1 MLVIVGIIIIMFL
14 ILLYMIYRYM
24 TSPSRKVCIC
34 MSANDAIKDY
44 ATLSEQINRR
54 YANKHGYDFEM
65 FDVTPTGR
73 APQWC
78 KIQVVNDLL
87 SRDKYDYIF
96 WIDADA
102 YFNKQDIPLDDI
114 ISQHPDKDVIL
125 CEDNINSGKS
135 NTVNSGTFFVKCSPW
150 SKAFFEHVWNYEGI
164 YRQAHFHEQTV
175 IEQYINQD
183 IMESKQHIIVKPC
196 KTFNSIIN
204 VQIADGTLKDNFIIH
219 LMAMKKEDRIEY
231 MTEWLNSN

>member
-1 MLVIVGIIIIMFL
+1 MLVIVGITIIMFL
-14 ILLYMIYRYM
+14 IVLYMVYRYII
-24 TSPSRKVCIC
+24 SPKKRICIC

-44 ATLSEQINRR
+44 AKLSERINRR
-54 YANKHGYDFEM
+54 YAKKYGYDFEM
-65 FDVTPTGR
+65 FDVTPEGR

-102 YFNKQDIPLDDI
+102 YFNKHDIPLEDMV
-114 ISQHPDKDVIL
+114 SRHPDKDVII

-150 SKAFFEHVWNYEGI
+150 SKAFFADVWNYEGI

-175 IEQYINQD
+175 MEQYINQN
-183 IMESKQHIIVKPC
+183 IMDAKQHILVKPC
-196 KTFNSIIN
+196 RTFNSIIN

-219 LMAMKKEDRIEY
+219 LMAMKKDVRIEY
-231 MTEWLNSN
+231 MTKWLDSN